1 MKNKRSVI
9 ILKATKCF
17 DRVVNS
23 KNTKSISNSV
33 FKFKYIP
40 NKLVQTRCGLAVS
53 KKKYKTAVL
62 RNKIKRQVRMMMQDI
77 LTSNHVDIVVIVK
90 EAYQG
95 NTYQENKKLFIDL
108 YNAIQ

>member
-1 MKNKRSVI
+1 MKNRSVI
-9 ILKATKCF
+9 ILKATKNF

-23 KNTKSISNSV
+23 RSTKSISNSV

-40 NKLVQTRCGLAVS
+40 NLLIQTRCGLAVS

-62 RNKIKRQVRMMMQDI
+62 RNRIKRQIRMMMQHI
-77 LTSNHVDIVVIVK
+77 VISKSVDIVVIVK

-95 NTYQENKKLFIDL
+95 NSFEENKKLFIDL
-108 YNAIQ
+108 YNTIQ